1 MKKTKPKKRGVES
14 IFWQAVIYVIMA
26 AVVFFVVLPVV
37 LTIFI
42 SLKTKVEFQ
51 QSFWNLPKTPMWSNY
66 AYGLSGIWNNM
77 LNSIIIYLI
86 VTFGAVA
93 ISSFAAY
100 VFVRHK
106 FPGREFLFLSS
117 RCKSFPEF

>member
-51 QSFWNLPKTPMWSNY
+51 D
-66 AYGLSGIWNNM
+66 
-77 LNSIIIYLI
+77 
-86 VTFGAVA
+86 
-93 ISSFAAY
+93 
-100 VFVRHK
+100 R
-106 FPGREFLFLSS
+106 
-117 RCKSFPEF
+117 KSVV